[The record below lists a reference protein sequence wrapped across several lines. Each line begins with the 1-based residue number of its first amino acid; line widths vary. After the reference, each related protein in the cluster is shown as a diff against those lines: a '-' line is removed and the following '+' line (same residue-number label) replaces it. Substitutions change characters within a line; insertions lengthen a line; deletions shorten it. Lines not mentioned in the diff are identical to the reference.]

1 MAVNTL
7 TFEQSAAFLTALY
20 EQATGRA
27 PLTAVDA
34 GNFVS
39 VAQTVLQ
46 TGYDNVINS
55 ISQVIGRTIFSI
67 RPYSAKFKGMDVT
80 DQKFGAITRKIN
92 FVDGALENDDRM
104 TLVDGQSVDPWRV
117 NKPKILQTN
126 FYGATQYQKSI
137 TIFRDQ
143 LDAAFQSADEFSRFI
158 SGVMQNVE
166 DQLEQ
171 VREEEARAC
180 LINLITGVA
189 ATPNNTARYIDV
201 LQKYNAEAGVT
212 LTLDDVFNPDNFV
225 PFTKWLYSFVNRLT
239 RQLSER
245 SQIYHT
251 NVTGK
256 EVMRHTPADKLKAYM
271 SANVL
276 DAINSVALPTVFG
289 ADRLKMI
296 DFEGVTYWQNIQNPT
311 SVQAKPTIL
320 NANGTLTT
328 VATAV
333 SVPNIVGVLFDE
345 EAAGI
350 TRCSTWQAA
359 TPFNPRGGYTN
370 IFWHFT
376 QKLWNDFTENA
387 VVLYMGEE

>member
-7 TFEQSAAFLTALY
+7 TIEQSAAFLTALY
-20 EQATGRA
+20 EQATGKA
-27 PLTAVDA
+27 PVAAVDS

-67 RPYSAKFKGMDVT
+67 RPYTAKFKGMDVSE
-80 DQKFGAITRKIN
+80 QKFGAIIRKLN

-143 LDAAFQSADEFSRFI
+143 LDAAFQSADEFARFI

-189 ATPNNTARYIDV
+189 ASADNTARYIDV
-201 LQKYNAEAGVT
+201 LQRYNYETGTTLTAEA
-212 LTLDDVFNPDNFV
+212 VFNPDNFV
-225 PFTKWLYSFVNRLT
+225 PFTKWLYAFVNRLT
-239 RQLSER
+239 RQMSER
-245 SQIYHT
+245 SLTYHT

-256 EVMRHTPADKLKAYM
+256 EVMRHTPADRMKAYM
-271 SANVL
+271 SANIL
-276 DAINSVALPTVFG
+276 DAINSIALPTIFG

-296 DFEGVTYWQNIQNPT
+296 DFEGVTFWQNIQQPNAVQSTPT
-311 SVQAKPTIL
+311 YL
-320 NANGTLTT
+320 NADGTLTKA
-328 VATAV
+328 ATAV
-333 SVPNIVGVLFDE
+333 SVPNVVGVLFDE

-350 TRCSTWQAA
+350 TRCSTWQAP

-387 VVLYMGEE
+387 VVLYMGDE

>member
-20 EQATGRA
+20 EQATGKA
-27 PLTAVDA
+27 PIATVDS

-80 DQKFGAITRKIN
+80 EQKFGAITRKIN

-143 LDAAFQSADEFSRFI
+143 LDAAFTSADEFSRFI

-171 VREEEARAC
+171 VREAEARAC
-180 LINLITGVA
+180 LINLIGGVA
-189 ATPNNTARYIDV
+189 ASPNNTARYIDV
-201 LQKYNAEAGVT
+201 LAQYNLETGSS
-212 LTLDDVFNPDNFV
+212 LTITDIFKPDNFV
-225 PFTKWLYSFVNRLT
+225 GFTKWFYSYMNTLT
-239 RQLSER
+239 RQMSER
-245 SQIYHT
+245 STIYHT

-256 EVMRHTPADKLKAYM
+256 EVMRHTPAERMKAYM
-271 SANVL
+271 SAKVL
-276 DAINSVALPTVFG
+276 DSINSVALPTVFG

-296 DFEGVTYWQNIQNPT
+296 DFEGVSYWQSADSPLEIET
-311 SVQAKPTIL
+311 TPTIL
-320 NANGTLTT
+320 NADGTLTKT
-328 VATAV
+328 GTAV
-333 SVPNIVGVLFDE
+333 NVNGIVGVLFDE

-387 VVLYMGEE
+387 VVLYLGGE